1 MAVKRIIYVIMLLA
15 ATAAFIVT
23 NNGIALFVLV
33 CLLAFPL
40 ISLVLLLIARKTVR
54 FELSVRDS
62 CIRGGTLSLTM
73 RGGAKPR
80 IFLGGIKVLVA
91 IENSTFHKTEY
102 KSFVVSDLSYAPHTF
117 NYNGGDSGRIVVKSD
132 ELTLIGLFGVFTVR
146 VKYPIYAEAIVSPQ
160 LFDDI
165 TLTAHESGSD
175 TVFGDT
181 SLPRKGA
188 DTSEVYNVRDYI
200 AGDAPNTVHWKL
212 SGKFGSLKTKE
223 FGATD
228 DRRMLILVDLSRA
241 KYGRTATDE
250 QLNGVLDVA
259 ASVSNALKSVGYS
272 HSVGWFDGG
281 EFASSEVSDGDTF
294 VRTVGKLMSIKVND
308 GNEETLFY
316 LARTPECTVFTKII
330 YISSSISSDEFNQAI
345 DAEFTAIEVSDGMG
359 ETMHEGLRVI
369 NIPYDKIHEAL
380 STISI

>member
-40 ISLVLLLIARKTVR
+40 ISLVLLIIARKSVR

-62 CIRGGTLSLTM
+62 CIRGGKLSLTM

-80 IFLGGIKVLVA
+80 IFLGGIKVFLTV
-91 IENSTFHKTEY
+91 ENTTFGKSEY
-102 KSFVVSDLSYAPHTF
+102 KSFIINDLSYAPHTF
-117 NYNGGDSGRIVVKSD
+117 NYDGGDSGRIVVKSD
-132 ELTLIGLFGVFTVR
+132 EIRLIDIFGVFSVG
-146 VKYPIYAEAIVSPQ
+146 VKYPIYAEAIVSPR
-160 LFDDI
+160 LYDDVKV
-165 TLTAHESGSD
+165 TAQDRGSD

-181 SLPRKGA
+181 SLPRKGS
-188 DTSEVYNVRDYI
+188 DITEVYNVRDYI
-200 AGDAPNTVHWKL
+200 PGDAPNTVHWKL
-212 SGKFGSLKTKE
+212 SGKFGSLKSKE

-228 DRRMLILVDLSRA
+228 DRRMLILVDLSRV
-241 KYGRTATDE
+241 KYDRAASDN

-259 ASVSNALKSVGYS
+259 VSLSNALKSIGYN

-281 EFASSEVSDGDTF
+281 VFESSEVGDGDTF
-294 VRTVGKLMSIKVND
+294 VRTVGKLMSIKVNE

-316 LARTPECTVFTKII
+316 LARTPECAVFTKII
-330 YISSSISSDEFNQAI
+330 YISSFINSDEFKQPI
-345 DAEFTAIEVSDGMG
+345 DAAFTAIEVNSAMG
-359 ETMHEGLRVI
+359 ETTHEGLRVI
-369 NIPYDKIHEAL
+369 NIPYDKIHDAL
-380 STISI
+380 SSISI